1 MKKTGFII
9 LALAIGVCLWG
20 CSKKESSEELSQE
33 PMSMETLSTMST
45 TETKAAPEMKPE
57 ARLKEAK
64 PAAALEAPAATTVT
78 QAEPKLE
85 PLPPSGP
92 YKPTVSEIQTALTNA
107 GYYSGKVDGKIGPKT
122 KKAIEEFQ
130 KANGL
135 QADGKVGPK
144 TWVVLSKHLNAAATE
159 PAKKQAAKKR

>member
-20 CSKKESSEELSQE
+20 CSKKENSEESAQE
-33 PMSMETLSTMST
+33 PMSMESLSTMNT
-45 TETKAAPEMKPE
+45 TETKAAAPEMKPE
-57 ARLKEAK
+57 VKVMQVP
-64 PAAALEAPAATTVT
+64 PAAATQVEPALA
-78 QAEPKLE
+78 

-92 YKPTVSEIQTALTNA
+92 YKPTVIEIQTALTNA
-107 GYYSGKVDGKIGPKT
+107 GFYSGKVDGKIGPKT
-122 KKAIEEFQ
+122 KKAVEEFQ

-144 TWVVLSKHLNAAATE
+144 TWVLLSKHLNAAAAE
-159 PAKKQAAKKR
+159 SAKKPAAKKR